1 MDIRNRI
8 KEHKIL
14 KRLFHYILANLNK
27 INLQSK
33 LLVMQILC
41 VILPLILTDAI
52 IIGIAVSGE
61 KQLMLQDMS
70 NTASSVKYV
79 ITEYVSSAALL
90 AHNIYSNRYV
100 NDFIMKTFESNL
112 DYYNSQLD
120 FIKDSLYPV
129 SRSVGFNGAVIYADN
144 KGIVNGGYFKQL
156 NQVEE
161 KGWYKRLMEGSND
174 IIVDVEYS
182 QKGNVYT
189 KNFFLAHKMDYYNK
203 GKSKDVL
210 RLELDYSAIVRQ
222 IINANYNSKVYV
234 CDGDTILFSNDGK
247 GGIQTPFAFFQ
258 LDTSEKE
265 IVTAALQLYDS
276 EYIIYVLPPEVT
288 ALDKVMDYFQLILL
302 LIAFNIVLPY
312 VLMKLISK
320 SIIQR
325 ISELRNVFGAVKE
338 DELILIPE
346 INGSD
351 EISELMESYNI
362 MAARMNGL
370 IQTVFKNKLYQQEM
384 NIARQK
390 AELLA
395 LRSQINPHFLF
406 NALESIRMHSVLKHE
421 DETADMVEKLA
432 LMHRQNVEWGRD
444 LVTIREETSFIKAY
458 LDLQKYRFGNK
469 LSYVIDIEDECMSYR
484 VPKLTLVTF
493 VENACVHGIENKPST
508 GWIFLRGKYEKE
520 NKRVVFEIEDTGNGM
535 AEDRCLKLQEMMNN
549 VQIDMIKESIHVGI
563 LNAALRLKMAVN
575 NHVAFMVES
584 EENVGTI
591 VTIKMSD
598 VTAI

>member
-288 ALDKVMDYFQLILL
+288 ALDKGMDYFQLILL
-302 LIAFNIVLPY
+302 LIAFNLS
-312 VLMKLISK
+312 LIH
-320 SIIQR
+320 I
-325 ISELRNVFGAVKE
+325 
-338 DELILIPE
+338 
-346 INGSD
+346 
-351 EISELMESYNI
+351 
-362 MAARMNGL
+362 
-370 IQTVFKNKLYQQEM
+370 
-384 NIARQK
+384 
-390 AELLA
+390 
-395 LRSQINPHFLF
+395 
-406 NALESIRMHSVLKHE
+406 
-421 DETADMVEKLA
+421 
-432 LMHRQNVEWGRD
+432 
-444 LVTIREETSFIKAY
+444 
-458 LDLQKYRFGNK
+458 
-469 LSYVIDIEDECMSYR
+469 
-484 VPKLTLVTF
+484 
-493 VENACVHGIENKPST
+493 
-508 GWIFLRGKYEKE
+508 
-520 NKRVVFEIEDTGNGM
+520 
-535 AEDRCLKLQEMMNN
+535 
-549 VQIDMIKESIHVGI
+549 
-563 LNAALRLKMAVN
+563 
-575 NHVAFMVES
+575 
-584 EENVGTI
+584 
-591 VTIKMSD
+591 
-598 VTAI
+598 